1 MTSDDNQGE
10 RQMCIL
16 TKSGHI
22 CIRLATIYR
31 KNIHT
36 NKLPANKENGCTTC
50 HPFERT
56 LKNYHLITRWVKHVK
71 WHHAPDTPRYHW
83 QRSYVTPSTTM
94 DRMFRHHWSKQWP
107 CLEQQWRFNV
117 TDEGILVDGQTVT
130 AVQARQPDYLLYGCH
145 CATNCYITNS
155 TQAPWSHVKTSV
167 HCTFHFYISKKILF
181 RLHTFIPLA
190 CNKHRHNW
198 TLGMQQGT
206 ITDWEGV
213 KVCKRI
219 PRVHKNRFA
228 GVCCMQSNSRNDAF
242 TN

>member
-1 MTSDDNQGE
+1 M
-10 RQMCIL
+10 L
-16 TKSGHI
+16 K
-22 CIRLATIYR
+22 
-31 KNIHT
+31 
-36 NKLPANKENGCTTC
+36 KLS
-50 HPFERT
+50 H
-56 LKNYHLITRWVKHVK
+56 HLMKHAK
-71 WHHAPDTPRYHW
+71 WHCTADAPCYHWHRSYATPR
-83 QRSYVTPSTTM
+83 TTM

-107 CLEQQWRFNV
+107 CSEQQWRFYV
-117 TDEGILVDGQTVT
+117 TDERILVAGQTVT

-181 RLHTFIPLA
+181 VCIRLFHLHAINIDITRL
-190 CNKHRHNW
+190 
-198 TLGMQQGT
+198 QQGT

-228 GVCCMQSNSRNDAF
+228 RVRCMQSNSRNDAF
-242 TN
+242 TDYR